1 VDTSPSNSSIV
12 EQIDHA
18 ICTFGWDGKRQDAM
32 RWAPDIDADADAP
45 DRYDG
50 DARQGTTPSLVILDE
65 ARAWAEPPPDM
76 VTDDGEA
83 LVAALNQV
91 WAAVGEFATLYVD
104 AIRSFFRWAAD
115 FGPFQVAV
123 QQQRVEADP
132 QQRALD
138 ARRNRNTGPK
148 PRLRAPKRID
158 PRRSR

>member
-1 VDTSPSNSSIV
+1 LSGDITD
-12 EQIDHA
+12 QIDHA
-18 ICTFGWDGKRQDAM
+18 VSTWGWDGKRQDAM
-32 RWAPDIDADADAP
+32 RWAPGLNADADAP
-45 DRYDG
+45 DQYDG
-50 DARQGTTPSLVILDE
+50 DAIQGATPRVVLDE
-65 ARAWAEPPPDM
+65 ALLELPPDM